1 MSEFLPEAS
10 PIKPSDNPG
19 VIAWW
24 LKTNLEPPSVMTV
37 STATKA
43 KCPCTLEHHRILIS
57 RTIQSYFGQV
67 SLTMVRSVTVK

>member
-1 MSEFLPEAS
+1 MVAQNESRAAICDDSFDRGE
-10 PIKPSDNPG
+10 
-19 VIAWW
+19 
-24 LKTNLEPPSVMTV
+24 
-37 STATKA
+37 A